1 MTTSKR
7 EERRWPSIKI
17 GSSTRRFIS
26 RLHLLR
32 RVLSSIV
39 HDPNRSVS
47 QFVNV
52 LCSGPKLRWSLN
64 DRCATGVIPYRRRLT
79 HRAPPSS
86 RAQEIR
92 YFLHRVV
99 RASIYHDTY
108 ARLSSP
114 LSPFEHRQKN
124 HEPPS
129 CCCVY
134 TNFQRTTKA
143 SLAGVL
149 TVSSRHVP
157 SSQIS
162 FDVLVFR
169 SLLAADW
176 NRRVHQ
182 TLHAI
187 SCPECNLSH
196 EIFANIGVNPTN
208 EFPK

>member
-1 MTTSKR
+1 MSSLRSFMTRIEVFHSLWTSSA
-7 EERRWPSIKI
+7 PA
-17 GSSTRRFIS
+17 
-26 RLHLLR
+26 LNYVDLLT
-32 RVLSSIV
+32 IV
-39 HDPNRSVS
+39 APPVS
-47 QFVNV
+47 FRIV
-52 LCSGPKLRWSLN
+52 
-64 DRCATGVIPYRRRLT
+64 RRLT

-114 LSPFEHRQKN
+114 LSPFERRQKN

-129 CCCVY
+129 CCSVY

-169 SLLAADW
+169 SLLAAD
-176 NRRVHQ
+176 
-182 TLHAI
+182 
-187 SCPECNLSH
+187 
-196 EIFANIGVNPTN
+196 
-208 EFPK
+208 